1 MPTTEQNT
9 KAIIGNIGI
18 DPTENVKALVTLN
31 IAHSRELA
39 AAESKRLDDI
49 RTVTSTYEK
58 ELRDAEAKRL
68 DSIRAVDS
76 IAVGIA
82 AERSVQQAATLAAQV
97 ATSADTLRN
106 LVASTAQA
114 SATALQQVLTP
125 LTERLAVVERSIFE
139 GRGKSEVVDPLM
151 QSMLHELKGLGE
163 ATVTITTR
171 FAASDSLLA
180 GIVKELK
187 AVSDTV
193 SANSVGIGTAKGAE
207 GVSQPIMMALAGV
220 VGSILTFV
228 VMHMM
233 HF

>member
-1 MPTTEQNT
+1 MPEQVT
-9 KAIIGNIGI
+9 KSVVGNVGI
-18 DPTENVKALVTLN
+18 DPTENVKALATQGIL
-31 IAHSRELA
+31 HTKELA
-39 AAESKRLDDI
+39 AAESKRLDDLHNM
-49 RTVTSTYEK
+49 SATYEK

-82 AERSVQQAATLAAQV
+82 AERSVQQAGTLAAQV
-97 ATSADTLRN
+97 AQSAETLRN
-106 LVASTAQA
+106 LVATTAQA
-114 SATALQQVLTP
+114 SATQLQQIITP

-193 SANSVGIGTAKGAE
+193 PANSVGIGVAKGAE
-207 GVSQPIMMALAGV
+207 GVSQPVLMAVAGV
-220 VGSILTFV
+220 VGSILTYIAL
-228 VMHMM
+228 HMM
-233 HF
+233 HL

>member
-1 MPTTEQNT
+1 MPEQVT
-9 KAIIGNIGI
+9 KSIVGNVGI
-18 DPTENVKALVTLN
+18 DPTENVKALVTQGIL
-31 IAHSRELA
+31 HTKELA
-39 AAESKRLDDI
+39 AAESKRLDDLHNM
-49 RTVTSTYEK
+49 SATYEK

-82 AERSVQQAATLAAQV
+82 AERSVQQAGTLAAQV
-97 ATSADTLRN
+97 AQSAETLRN
-106 LVASTAQA
+106 LVATTAQA
-114 SATALQQVLTP
+114 SATQLQQIITP

-193 SANSVGIGTAKGAE
+193 SANSVGIGVAKGAE
-207 GVSQPIMMALAGV
+207 GVSQPVLMAVAGV
-220 VGSILTFV
+220 VGSILTYIAL
-228 VMHMM
+228 HMM
-233 HF
+233 HL